1 MGNDVLSIIEKVV
14 YTSGTVIFFWKM
26 VDSIFGYLNKRQ
38 KEFISDVAGDMLKEE
53 LRPIKDAIAE
63 IKRAR
68 EADNRFQH
76 EQFRQI
82 LTELRKDD

>member
-1 MGNDVLSIIEKVV
+1 MGNDVISIIEKVV
-14 YTSGTVIFFWKM
+14 YTSGTVVFFWKM

-63 IKRAR
+63 IKRDQQK
-68 EADNRFQH
+68 DNRFQH
-76 EQFRQI
+76 EQFQKI
-82 LTELRKDD
+82 LQELRKGD